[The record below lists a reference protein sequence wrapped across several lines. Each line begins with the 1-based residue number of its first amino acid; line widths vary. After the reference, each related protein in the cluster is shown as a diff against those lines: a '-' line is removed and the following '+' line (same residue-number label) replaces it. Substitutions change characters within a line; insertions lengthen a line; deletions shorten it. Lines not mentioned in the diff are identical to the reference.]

1 MMCHVIVT
9 EPRPK
14 TRETNDRGKTPVYVI
29 IVVAAAAVIQFTY
42 MMLDVLSVPRSTV
55 WLQ

>member
-14 TRETNDRGKTPVYVI
+14 TRETNDRGRTPVYVI
-29 IVVAAAAVIQFTY
+29 IVVAAAIG
-42 MMLDVLSVPRSTV
+42 SVSSVSSYNSHT
-55 WLQ
+55 

>member
-14 TRETNDRGKTPVYVI
+14 TTETNDRGKTAVYVI
-29 IVVAAAAVIQFTY
+29 IVVAAAVS
-42 MMLDVLSVPRSTV
+42 SVSSYNSHT
-55 WLQ
+55 